1 MRAAVREPN
10 VTLEITHRGE
20 EAPASDPESPMF
32 HAIANAAS
40 ELNPAIA
47 VVPYLSTGVTDSA
60 RLRRLGVKA
69 YGILPFPMA
78 QADEERMHG
87 NDERVPLAVRP
98 FRWWGAHPWFLAW
111 VGVILAPAGVL
122 LLRFVDE
129 YGDER
134 FVAPLQWA
142 LIALLALLLVRAVLF
157 SARRSVLRLVLGL
170 AAAGGAL
177 GLLLWPVTQ
186 ITLGRVICPARAGA
200 DLGVQSAAV
209 ALEAW
214 QRGEAGDAAW
224 RAADRAAAWREKARS
239 ISLLDYRL
247 VESGCFERV
256 APIDTHHTWH
266 DFRVTIKEGE
276 RAPLSKVVVVHT
288 AVEGDGWKITGI
300 EGPLP

>member
-1 MRAAVREPN
+1 MSGPSEDVPRWQPPARETPLRTDPWEPSADVPRWDPGADAPPRPPAARAGVGARIESDAA
-10 VTLEITHRGE
+10 ERR
-20 EAPASDPESPMF
+20 AP
-32 HAIANAAS
+32 
-40 ELNPAIA
+40 
-47 VVPYLSTGVTDSA
+47 V
-60 RLRRLGVKA
+60 
-69 YGILPFPMA
+69 
-78 QADEERMHG
+78 
-87 NDERVPLAVRP
+87 ERVPLAARP
-98 FRWWGAHPWFLAW
+98 LRWWGAHPWAIAW
-111 VGVILAPAGVL
+111 VGVFLAPAAVL

-129 YGDER
+129 YGYER
-134 FVAPLQWA
+134 FVAPLQWT

-157 SARRSVLRLVLGL
+157 SARRSVVRLVLGL

-200 DLGVQSAAV
+200 DLGVRSAAV
-209 ALEAW
+209 ALDAW

-224 RAADRAAAWREKARS
+224 HAADPAPAWREKARS

-247 VESGCFERV
+247 VESGCFERA

>member
-1 MRAAVREPN
+1 MPGPSEDVPRWQPPARETPQRTDPWEPSAEVPRWDPDADAAPRP
-10 VTLEITHRGE
+10 
-20 EAPASDPESPMF
+20 PAARTTVGARIESD
-32 HAIANAAS
+32 AA
-40 ELNPAIA
+40 E
-47 VVPYLSTGVTDSA
+47 
-60 RLRRLGVKA
+60 RRPV
-69 YGILPFPMA
+69 
-78 QADEERMHG
+78 
-87 NDERVPLAVRP
+87 ERVPLAARP
-98 FRWWGAHPWFLAW
+98 FRWWGAHPWAIAW
-111 VGVILAPAGVL
+111 VGVLLAPVGVL

-129 YGDER
+129 YGYER
-134 FVAPLQWA
+134 FVAPLQWT
-142 LIALLALLLVRAVLF
+142 LIALLALLLVRAMLF
-157 SARRSVLRLVLGL
+157 SARRSVGRLVLGL

-214 QRGEAGDAAW
+214 RRGEAGDAAW
-224 RAADRAAAWREKARS
+224 HAADPAPAWREKARA

-256 APIDTHHTWH
+256 APVDTHHTWH